1 MHIIIFQKGKIKI
14 EGAIVKYYIYRLT
27 QEGAATET
35 MRCDSDDLPV
45 ASHWLLPAQEFH
57 YMWESLYYDCDIKNN
72 VGKFS
77 IQICIYNSIYKII
90 FFGYTVKVT

>member
-1 MHIIIFQKGKIKI
+1 MRIIIFQKGKIKI

-35 MRCDSDDLPV
+35 MNCDSDELPV

-77 IQICIYNSIYKII
+77 YINLYIQ
-90 FFGYTVKVT
+90 